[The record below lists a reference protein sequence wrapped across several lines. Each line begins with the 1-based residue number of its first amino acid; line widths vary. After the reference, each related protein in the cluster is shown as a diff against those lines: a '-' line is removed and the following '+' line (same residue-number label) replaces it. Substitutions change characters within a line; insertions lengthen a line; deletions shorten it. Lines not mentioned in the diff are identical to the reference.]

1 MGKSV
6 IIVAGGSGKR
16 MGEEIPK
23 QFILLKE
30 RPVLMWTISNFVRF
44 DAGMNILVVLPAS
57 QIESWEELCYEHNFK
72 EAHLIVKGGETRFH
86 SVRNGLDALPESDLV
101 AIHDG
106 VRPLVS
112 QKTIANCF
120 AEAALTGAAIPVLPV
135 NETLRM
141 GTMNYSKTIDRS
153 TCFSVQTP
161 QVFKM
166 KLLKEAYLQ
175 PWDATF
181 TDDASVFEK
190 KGYRVTMVPGN
201 QENIKITHPADLIF
215 AGELLNTKEDIL

>member
-16 MGEEIPK
+16 MGGELPK

-30 RPVLMWTISNFVRF
+30 RPVLMWTITNFVHY
-44 DAGMNILVVLPAS
+44 DAEINILIVLPES
-57 QIESWEELCYEHNFK
+57 QMERWQELCLEHGFL
-72 EAHLIVKGGETRFH
+72 ARHRVVRGGETRFH
-86 SVRNGLDALPESDLV
+86 SVKNGLDALPETDLV

-112 QKTIANCF
+112 HKTIQHCF
-120 AEAALTGAAIPVLPV
+120 EQAALTGAAIPVLPV

-161 QVFKM
+161 QVFKTN
-166 KLLKEAYLQ
+166 LLKEAYLQ
-175 PWDATF
+175 NWDASF
-181 TDDASVFEK
+181 TDDASVVEK

-201 QENIKITHPADLIF
+201 QENIKITHPTDLIL
-215 AGELLNTKEDIL
+215 AEELLKTKKDTW